1 MWINREEAQS
11 MGWRGFQPQW
21 IANFSR
27 ESSPQSVENSWKK
40 DSAPKGSSKLFFDQS
55 RFWIW
60 TDKIARYR
68 GLKIEQLSDFSTVRA
83 GYPQFLGS
91 YPQFGRYVV

>member
-1 MWINREEAQS
+1 MDSQFLERIISTDCGKLLEKR
-11 MGWRGFQPQW
+11 
-21 IANFSR
+21 FSAER
-27 ESSPQSVENSWKK
+27 LVK
-40 DSAPKGSSKLFFDQS
+40 AIFYQS